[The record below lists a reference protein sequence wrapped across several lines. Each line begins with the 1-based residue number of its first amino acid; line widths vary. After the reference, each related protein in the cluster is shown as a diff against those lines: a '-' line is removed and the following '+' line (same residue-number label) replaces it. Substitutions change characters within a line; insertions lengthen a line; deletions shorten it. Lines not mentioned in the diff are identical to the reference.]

1 MVQRQEIED
10 PRDRILLA
18 AEKLFASRGFDAT
31 SVQEI
36 TDMASVNKAM
46 LYYYFGNKLS
56 LFRELLK
63 LGLESVKHAIDEA
76 VKQATVEQK
85 LRVFLNTYFEVVASH
100 PELAQIVYREIL
112 GYGSQSIP
120 DTRDELALHIG
131 RIHEIIE
138 EGQRLGELKPLDPAL
153 TAYSFLGMSNIF
165 ITAHLIGSRPLDIPT
180 IVDHN
185 LQLFLHGAA
194 AG

>member
-1 MVQRQEIED
+1 MIQRLGTKD

-18 AEKLFASRGFDAT
+18 AEKLFANRGFDAT

-36 TDMASVNKAM
+36 TDMAGVNKAM
-46 LYYYFGNKLS
+46 LYYYFGSKLS

-63 LGLESVKHAIDEA
+63 LGLESVKYAIDEA
-76 VKQATVEQK
+76 VKQATLEQR
-85 LRVFLNTYFEVVASH
+85 LRVFLSTYFEIVASR

-112 GYGSQSIP
+112 GYGSQSTP

-131 RIHEIIE
+131 RVCEIIE
-138 EGQRLGELKPLDPAL
+138 EGQRLGELRPLDPAL
-153 TAYSFLGMSNIF
+153 TAYSFFGMSNIF
-165 ITAHLIGSRPLDIPT
+165 ITAHLTGSRPLDIPT
-180 IVDHN
+180 TVDHN